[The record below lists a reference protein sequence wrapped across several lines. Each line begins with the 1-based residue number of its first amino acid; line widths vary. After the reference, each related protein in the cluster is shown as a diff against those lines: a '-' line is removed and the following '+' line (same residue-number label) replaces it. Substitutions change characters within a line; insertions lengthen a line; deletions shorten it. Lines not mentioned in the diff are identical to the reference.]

1 MKVIILASGS
11 KGNATYIE
19 TSRTKILIDA
29 GLSYRQIKL
38 RLANRG
44 IEFNRLDAILI
55 THEHIDHTRHLASLL
70 EKTGAKLYIAKKSLQ
85 GIGQKNQ
92 PNPYFTEI
100 TYLSPDV
107 RYQIKDLMFVPIALS
122 HDARSTFGYLL
133 KNEISSLA
141 YITDTGHLP
150 EKYDAIL
157 RQIQML
163 VIESNHDVEMLLTSS
178 RTWDLKQRILSNEGH
193 LSNQMC
199 KEILNRIVSDQTKIV
214 VLAHI
219 SEECNTYDLAYRESY
234 DVTVPKGIALY
245 VAKQHE
251 ETDLFDLEVPAA

>member
-55 THEHIDHTRHLASLL
+55 THEHIDHTGHWPVCS
-70 EKTGAKLYIAKKSLQ
+70 KTGAKLYIANKAW

-107 RYQIKDLMFVPIALS
+107 RY
-122 HDARSTFGYLL
+122 
-133 KNEISSLA
+133 
-141 YITDTGHLP
+141 
-150 EKYDAIL
+150 
-157 RQIQML
+157 
-163 VIESNHDVEMLLTSS
+163 
-178 RTWDLKQRILSNEGH
+178 
-193 LSNQMC
+193 SNQRFDVYTDC
-199 KEILNRIVSDQTKIV
+199 FVARCAQYFRI
-214 VLAHI
+214 
-219 SEECNTYDLAYRESY
+219 C
-234 DVTVPKGIALY
+234 
-245 VAKQHE
+245 
-251 ETDLFDLEVPAA
+251 